1 MTPKEKANELGN
13 KMFNGSVFD
22 YKSKEEVR
30 AEQNRAKQCA
40 LIAVEEILRLEEYLN
55 CFYVEEFEYWHEVK
69 TEIETL

>member
-22 YKSKEEVR
+22 YKSKEELR